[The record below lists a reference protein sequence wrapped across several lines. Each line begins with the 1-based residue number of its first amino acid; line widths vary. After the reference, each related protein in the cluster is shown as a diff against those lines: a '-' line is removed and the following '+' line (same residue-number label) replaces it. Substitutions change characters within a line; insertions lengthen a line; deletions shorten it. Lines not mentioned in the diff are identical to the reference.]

1 MSSIFSHEKYRGHLP
16 RFFCFSSPC
25 PRSRRPAPPAPAL
38 GDPLPATLAARR
50 GRGGVAPH
58 WAHGGAPL
66 HPHTP
71 TGGRGWGQNN
81 HPPATLAARIGRG
94 GAEHWAHRRAPLHP
108 HTTTG
113 GREWGAA
120 RSDPLPLPPLP
131 SQGEGEPPHWAHHR
145 APLHPHTPTGARYG
159 NVCQGG
165 VFVVFLGDCY

>member
-81 HPPATLAARIGRG
+81 HPPATLAARRGRG
-94 GAEHWAHRRAPLHP
+94 GAEHWAHRRAPLRYP
-108 HTTTG
+108 FSCVV
-113 GREWGAA
+113 GRGARGWGAKQP
-120 RSDPLPLPPLP
+120 SPGDPRG
-131 SQGEGEPPHWAHHR
+131 SHR
-145 APLHPHTPTGARYG
+145 ARGSRTLGAPPCAPT
-159 NVCQGG
+159 VP
-165 VFVVFLGDCY
+165 FLPRSGTRG